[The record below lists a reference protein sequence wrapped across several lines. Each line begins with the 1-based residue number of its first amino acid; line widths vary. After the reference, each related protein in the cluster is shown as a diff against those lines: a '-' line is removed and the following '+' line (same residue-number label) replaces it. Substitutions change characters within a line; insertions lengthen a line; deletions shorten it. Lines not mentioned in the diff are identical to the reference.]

1 MATQL
6 KVQLVADPDAD
17 SPRKWDNLGVMVG
30 AHRRYEIGDE
40 DGIKKSVEFI
50 RERFNDERLE
60 KMGFDETNVASVEQA
75 LLLTGKVILLPLYL
89 YDHSGLALSTNPF
102 SCPFDSGKVGYIWV
116 SKARVMAEY
125 GGDWLTKEAT
135 ERARNCL
142 IGEVETYHQY
152 LSGDVWG
159 FRVLDQ
165 DGDEVDSC
173 WGFYGDDPMTNGM
186 TGNLSDEAKQLIE
199 AGKFERLYS

>member
-6 KVQLVADPDAD
+6 KVQLMSDPDSE
-17 SPRKWDNLGVMVG
+17 SPRKWDNLGIMVG
-30 AHRRYEIGDE
+30 AHRRYQIGDD
-40 DGIKKSVEFI
+40 DGLKKSVEFI
-50 RERFNDERLE
+50 RERFSDEKL
-60 KMGFDETNVASVEQA
+60 KKIGFDESSVASVEQT

-89 YDHSGLALSTNPF
+89 YDHGGLALSTSQF

-116 SKARVMAEY
+116 SKARVMSEY
-125 GGDWLTKEAT
+125 GGDWLTKENT
-135 ERARNCL
+135 ERAKNCL

-152 LSGDVWG
+152 LSGDIWG

-173 WGFYGDDPMTNGM
+173 WGFYGDDPKTNGM
-186 TGNLSDEAKQLIE
+186 IEHLSDEAKHLIE
-199 AGKFERLYS
+199 AGQFERLYS